1 MKTDE
6 KLILVVDDEQDI
18 RDLLIYNLKKEGF
31 KTLAA
36 KNGKEALVFLESEKI
51 DAILLDLM
59 MPVMDGLETC
69 RIIRNSEKFK
79 DVPILF
85 LTAKDSEIDEIL
97 ALEMGSDSYLKKPIS
112 PRVLISHI
120 KAILRRSIPIIP
132 ATSNETISIGKIS
145 IDPATYT
152 VEYKGK
158 SQQLPRKEF
167 ELLYHLAKNKNR
179 IFSREQILNAVWGD
193 DVVVGDRTVDVHI
206 RKLRDKLYQD
216 LIVTAR
222 GVGYKL
228 NA

>member
-6 KLILVVDDEQDI
+6 KTILVVDDEQDI
-18 RDLLIYNLKKEGF
+18 RDLLTYNLKKDGF
-31 KTLAA
+31 KTIAA

-51 DAILLDLM
+51 DGIVLDLM
-59 MPVMDGLETC
+59 MPVMGGLETC
-69 RIIRNSEKFK
+69 KIIRNSDKFS

-85 LTAKDSEIDEIL
+85 LTAKDSEIDEVL
-97 ALEMGSDSYLKKPIS
+97 ALELGSDTYLKKPIS

-120 KAILRRSIPIIP
+120 KALLRRSIPI
-132 ATSNETISIGKIS
+132 AAVSSNELITVGKIS
-145 IDPATYT
+145 IDPSTYT

-179 IFSREQILNAVWGD
+179 IFSREQILNAVWGN
-193 DVVVGDRTVDVHI
+193 DVIVGDRTVDVHI
-206 RKLRDKLYQD
+206 RKLRDKFYQD

>member
-6 KLILVVDDEQDI
+6 KTILVVDDEQDI
-18 RDLLIYNLKKEGF
+18 RDLLTYNLKKDGF
-31 KTLAA
+31 KTIAA
-36 KNGKEALVFLESEKI
+36 KNGKEALVFLESERI
-51 DAILLDLM
+51 DGIVLDLM

-69 RIIRNSEKFK
+69 KIIRNTEKFK

-85 LTAKDSEIDEIL
+85 LTAKDSEIDEVL
-97 ALEMGSDSYLKKPIS
+97 ALELGSDTYLKKPIS

-120 KAILRRSIPIIP
+120 KALLRRSIPIAP
-132 ATSNETISIGKIS
+132 SSSNELITVGKIS
-145 IDPATYT
+145 IDPSTYT

-179 IFSREQILNAVWGD
+179 IFSREQILNAVWGN
-193 DVVVGDRTVDVHI
+193 DVIVGDRTVDVHI
-206 RKLRDKLYQD
+206 RKLRDKFYQD

>member
-6 KLILVVDDEQDI
+6 KTILVVDDEQDI
-18 RDLLIYNLKKEGF
+18 RDLLTYNLKKDGF
-31 KTLAA
+31 KTIAA

-51 DAILLDLM
+51 DGIVLDLM

-69 RIIRNSEKFK
+69 KIIRNSDKFS

-85 LTAKDSEIDEIL
+85 LTAKDSEIDEVL
-97 ALEMGSDSYLKKPIS
+97 ALELGSDTYLKKPIS

-120 KAILRRSIPIIP
+120 KALLRRSIPI
-132 ATSNETISIGKIS
+132 AAVSSNELITVGKIS
-145 IDPATYT
+145 IDPSTYT

-179 IFSREQILNAVWGD
+179 IFSREQILNAVWGN
-193 DVVVGDRTVDVHI
+193 DVIVGDRTVDVHI
-206 RKLRDKLYQD
+206 RKLRDKFYQD